1 MIANKYILAAFGT
14 ALAAMGMTSCSNDLD
29 YKETGTK
36 GELVEM
42 SVTLSREDL
51 SSDTKTVFTD
61 DEGLSFTWGETD
73 KIEVRGYSDGKTRHL
88 GTLTVDANSINGTKA
103 KFTGRVESLGES
115 ATYDLY
121 YTGENE
127 VKASDSKLEVTL
139 PGEDH
144 SVSGL
149 GKNDVMRC
157 AAVMEPTKTGIGG
170 QFNLKRVFAFLTI
183 TLNLPNEVENTNGAE
198 ITFTGKGISSV
209 AEVSLED
216 VSAEVTN
223 KNNTTDGSITLKMD
237 AGKTSQKY
245 YFNILPGSISDLNFT
260 TTIGDVTYTATK
272 LVGSSLNT
280 NANQIYN
287 TTINLKAVTSDV
299 KLIGDVNCNN
309 AGSNIEK
316 LIEGVVL
323 PYTQNNVATLLGTP
337 VRGEKSIPGDTDR
350 FKFLGWYADNN
361 LTSEAASV
369 TFNKGEY
376 EKTVYAKWEILKYRI
391 VYTDGADGAV
401 FGDQNQILVE
411 GATIADFNNIKDNTN
426 IPSRKGYIFKGWTPA
441 QNFTVKPDV
450 ADENG
455 VITYMATW
463 EKDNRSTFGV
473 TASGAE
479 GKGYG
484 KADQ

>member
-1 MIANKYILAAFGT
+1 MIANKYILAAFST

-51 SSDTKTVFTD
+51 SSDTKTVFND

-88 GTLTVDANSINGTKA
+88 GTLSVDANSINGTKA

-216 VSAEVTN
+216 VAAEVKN
-223 KNNTTDGSITLKMD
+223 KSNSTDGSITLKLD

-287 TTINLKAVTSDV
+287 TTIDLKAVTSDV

-316 LIEGVVL
+316 SIEGVVL
-323 PYTQNNVATLLGTP
+323 PYTEENVATLLGTP
-337 VRGEKSIPGDTDR
+337 LRGVDKDDQAR
-350 FKFLGWYADNN
+350 FKFLGWYTDKN
-361 LTSEAASV
+361 LTSEATSV

-376 EKTVYAKWEILKYRI
+376 EKTVYAKWEILKYRV
-391 VYTDGADGAV
+391 VYTDGLDGSV
-401 FGDQNQILVE
+401 FGNQY
-411 GATIADFNNIKDNTN
+411 ADRENGDPTPEYLSSTKRN
-426 IPSRKGYIFKGWTPA
+426 GYEFVGWVL
-441 QNFTVKPDV
+441 NGVLGWHDTVKAED

-455 VITYMATW
+455 VITYVAKW
-463 EKDNRSTFGV
+463 EKISSV
-473 TASGAE
+473 TVDTPETIPSE
-479 GKGYG
+479 Y
-484 KADQ
+484 